1 MNKNP
6 SFQEQPCELPYNHE
20 CLKNKGNMNKLDS
33 YLNNMKW
40 LNNVRSVDNLHYYQ
54 GMYEREINL

>member
-1 MNKNP
+1 
-6 SFQEQPCELPYNHE
+6 
-20 CLKNKGNMNKLDS
+20 MNKLDS